1 MWLTCRSPLEGPQPG
16 KTGVVVTPM
25 QKTLSRLLVLTLA
38 VAVASIVVAPMANA
52 QGTVKPQF
60 NFGLPTIDKSVLT
73 ADVDVGKITVPG
85 TLTYN
90 TPGTVAG
97 GAVITSAI
105 LKYSQDPS
113 CDKAGVSIV
122 GPTSTIVP
130 LDGAGS
136 KSTFTTSSS
145 FSISAT
151 QAAPGETDIKCTFK
165 AKVIALQGNAYAD
178 TDESTTS
185 LLVKVKFLGLLTA
198 NVPNT
203 IVEAGPQKEIRYEIE
218 LTNLGNALTNVNFNL
233 IGDTASGWSPV
244 PPTPIIMQSQ
254 QQGGTEF
261 TKKVNFLIQTPHK
274 NGWNNDEKTFQ
285 LKIQPSSTKD
295 AEQKGNEIAV
305 NVLARVRGIY
315 VPGPEPMLLLGAI
328 LGTALVARMVRRD

>member
-1 MWLTCRSPLEGPQPG
+1 MH
-16 KTGVVVTPM
+16 
-25 QKTLSRLLVLTLA
+25 KTLSRLLILTLA
-38 VAVASIVVAPMANA
+38 ASLAAVVVAPVASA
-52 QGTVKPQF
+52 QGPVKPQF
-60 NFGLPTIDKSVLT
+60 TFGLPTVDKSTLV

-85 TLTYN
+85 KFTFN

-97 GAVITSAI
+97 AVAIQSAI
-105 LKYSQDPS
+105 LKYTKEPS
-113 CDKAGVSIV
+113 CDKAGTSII
-122 GPTSTIVP
+122 GPTSTPID
-130 LDGAGS
+130 LS
-136 KSTFTTSSS
+136 KATGGTQTFDTSSS

-151 QAAPGETDIKCTFK
+151 QLAPGETDIKCSFT
-165 AKVIALQGNAYAD
+165 AKVTALQNNAYSD
-178 TDESTTS
+178 TDEQSTS

-218 LTNLGNALTNVNFNL
+218 LTNLGNSLTNVNFNL
-233 IGDTASGWSPV
+233 AGETPEGWSPV

-261 TKKVNFLIQTPHK
+261 AKKVNFLIQTPHK

-295 AEQKGNEIAV
+295 PDQKGNEIAV

-315 VPGPEPMLLLGAI
+315 VPGPEPFLLVAALLGA
-328 LGTALVARMVRRD
+328 AMVARLVRRAD